1 VSRHTDV
8 EGVRA
13 PSAHSSRID
22 GLKVRRPCHE
32 GIVDAEDLDGLGRQ
46 LTTVGAS
53 LAGSRGLFL
62 VELVELMLIEDCFT
76 HPPLIRNHKSLAA
89 SDHKGCAS
97 NRKVQPRLQSH
108 FGLSAVRSHV
118 VASHSWPIV
127 RRDTEFAAIRSALV
141 GEQGVCGIVVIGAA
155 GVGKTTLARS
165 VTQSLPAPVRWVAGT
180 ESARSLPLG
189 VFAHLVG
196 QGTARD
202 PIAFMAAAR
211 ETLCSGENSMLG
223 VDDAHLLDHLSATL
237 LHQLALEG
245 SARIVAT
252 IRSGEEVPDAITSL
266 WKDGYLERLQLSPF
280 NQAECVGLIER
291 VLGGRLE
298 GMSADLMWEA
308 SGGNALFV
316 RHLVEGA
323 LEAGTLRQVR
333 GVWQLRGG
341 TAVTSELASLL
352 DGRIEQLPEQEAHV
366 LRLLAFAEPLALDT
380 LSELAGTDIVES
392 AERRGL
398 IRVVEDSE
406 DLDVRFTHPLYG
418 EVIRHGLGRAGTRRL
433 KGELFR
439 AMEKRTIRTPAQR
452 IRLAELALDSDAAA
466 EPSLLVAAAQ
476 DAIALTNMMVGE
488 RLALAAVSCEN
499 SLVASELLAR
509 SLLWQG
515 KAAEAERILGSF
527 DPAGM
532 NELDLVRWGSTRV
545 ANLQWSMGDAE
556 RADEL
561 LQMLRSRVTHPA
573 LRLVVDGM
581 ASASLLFENRI
592 DAAIT
597 LSEAVLADSAAPPFA
612 VEWAVFAGTLAAALT
627 GRTGKVTEI
636 IARGQQVEDKVDGLL
651 RCLIAYGEIRAL
663 VLAGE
668 FDTAEERSADIV
680 RITSPGQYL
689 AWGMANV
696 LVGTVEA
703 ARGQFRAVTGRMEE
717 AVAALTAESAASW
730 SFPARL
736 LLAQSYCALGEVEAG
751 RKIVAELRSR
761 VGRHVAVFEPQLR
774 IAEAWLAATGG
785 QVSGAISAALEA
797 ADAAAGSGQQAVEL
811 MALHAAA
818 RFGDRSSLQRLVDVA
833 KGIDGPL
840 AAVDADHAAG
850 LLNGDANAVFSAAQQ
865 FEHAGALLSAAD
877 AAAQAAALFDAAGD
891 RRNAVDAAASADRL
905 AAACGGVQTPEL
917 LVASNPLPLS
927 VREREIAHLVAQ
939 GLSNRDIA
947 ERLVV
952 STRTVESH
960 IYKACIKVDVS
971 DREGLAIL
979 IRRGGGPPKRI
990 D

>member
-1 VSRHTDV
+1 
-8 EGVRA
+8 VR
-13 PSAHSSRID
+13 
-22 GLKVRRPCHE
+22 
-32 GIVDAEDLDGLGRQ
+32 GIV
-46 LTTVGAS
+46 
-53 LAGSRGLFL
+53 
-62 VELVELMLIEDCFT
+62 I
-76 HPPLIRNHKSLAA
+76 
-89 SDHKGCAS
+89 
-97 NRKVQPRLQSH
+97 
-108 FGLSAVRSHV
+108 
-118 VASHSWPIV
+118 
-127 RRDTEFAAIRSALV
+127 
-141 GEQGVCGIVVIGAA
+141 IGPA
-155 GVGKTTLARS
+155 GVGKTTLARL
-165 VTQSLPAPVRWVAGT
+165 VTQSLPARVHWVAGT

-196 QGTARD
+196 PGTSRD

-252 IRSGEEVPDAITSL
+252 VRSGEEVPDAITSL
-266 WKDGYLERLQLSPF
+266 WKDGYLQRLQLSPF
-280 NQAECVGLIER
+280 NKAECVGLIEEA
-291 VLGGRLE
+291 LGGRLE

-352 DGRIEQLPEQEAHV
+352 DGRIEQLPEEEAHV

-380 LSELAGTDIVES
+380 LSELAGADIVER

-433 KGELFR
+433 KGELVR
-439 AMEKRTIRTPAQR
+439 AMEKRTIRTPGQR
-452 IRLAELALDSDAAA
+452 IRLAELALDSDVAA
-466 EPSLLVAAAQ
+466 ETSLLVAAAQ
-476 DAIALTNMMVGE
+476 DAIALTNITVGE
-488 RLALAAVSCEN
+488 RLARAAVSRDN

-532 NELDLVRWGSTRV
+532 NELELVRWGTARV

-556 RADEL
+556 RADEV

-592 DAAIT
+592 DAAIA
-597 LSEAVLADSAAPPFA
+597 LSEAVLADPAAPPFA
-612 VEWAVFAGTLAAALT
+612 VEWAVFAGALAAALT
-627 GRTGKVTEI
+627 GRIGKVTEI

-668 FDTAEERSADIV
+668 FDSAEERSADIV

-703 ARGQFRAVTGRMEE
+703 ARGQFRAVMGRMEE
-717 AVAALTAESAASW
+717 TVAALTAETATSW

-736 LLAQSYCALGEVEAG
+736 LLAQSYCTLGEVEAG

-774 IAEAWLAATGG
+774 IAEAWLAAAEGHA
-785 QVSGAISAALEA
+785 SGAISAALEA
-797 ADAAAGSGQQAVEL
+797 ADAAVGSGQHAVEL

-818 RFGDRSSLQRLVDVA
+818 RFGDRSALQRLVDVA
-833 KGIDGPL
+833 KRIDGPL
-840 AAVDADHAAG
+840 AAADADHATG
-850 LLNGDANAVFSAAQQ
+850 LLNGDADAVLSAAQQ

-891 RRNAVDAAASADRL
+891 RRNAVDAAATADRL
-905 AAACGGVQTPEL
+905 AAACGGIQTSAL
-917 LVASNPLPLS
+917 LVAANPLPLS

-939 GLSNRDIA
+939 GLSNREIA

-952 STRTVESH
+952 STRTVEGH
-960 IYKACIKVDVS
+960 IYRACIKLDVS

-979 IRRGGGPPKRI
+979 IRRGGGPPRRP

>member
-1 VSRHTDV
+1 
-8 EGVRA
+8 
-13 PSAHSSRID
+13 
-22 GLKVRRPCHE
+22 
-32 GIVDAEDLDGLGRQ
+32 
-46 LTTVGAS
+46 
-53 LAGSRGLFL
+53 
-62 VELVELMLIEDCFT
+62 
-76 HPPLIRNHKSLAA
+76 
-89 SDHKGCAS
+89 
-97 NRKVQPRLQSH
+97 
-108 FGLSAVRSHV
+108 